1 MVNKSL
7 EIATR
12 GLYLEGAKLLIHFGA
27 RDEEN
32 NALLCAIDYGYFD
45 MFQYLIDFG
54 GSDLNSKKL
63 TKSIL
68 APLQHENKK
77 MYEFLKE
84 KGLIVDLKSRSSEEE
99 ENKSNSN
106 SSKRWSW
113 SKGSEGNSTN
123 QEKEGEYSE
132 EGGWSWDENSEKEE
146 NE

>member
-68 APLQHENKK
+68 APLQHEK
-77 MYEFLKE
+77 
-84 KGLIVDLKSRSSEEE
+84 
-99 ENKSNSN
+99 NKSNSN
-106 SSKRWSW
+106 SSKRCSW

-123 QEKEGEYSE
+123 QEKEGEY
-132 EGGWSWDENSEKEE
+132 
-146 NE
+146 